1 MSFWLF
7 STSQDRRKEE
17 ILSRGGVGV
26 SGRGED
32 VEIWW
37 RTVIIV

>member
-7 STSQDRRKEE
+7 STSQNKRKEE
-17 ILSRGGVGV
+17 ILSGGVGV
-26 SGRGED
+26 SWRGED